1 MPGAGG
7 PGLYHVPR
15 DAGQFAVGTGLPQAF
30 ATPSPRR
37 QESPLGIQR
46 LDSTYV
52 QISSLGSFGNTAAD
66 TPSPMLNDAQTPFSQ
81 QGTPSPLPPVPS
93 SLVQPAEGSQESS
106 QQGDGGN
113 RGGGRTEVVP
123 EKPIISPI
131 PPKDGEDRD
140 GKQISEVPQE
150 PPIIPIPPK
159 NGGDGVQAS
168 VVPQEPPT
176 IPPKDGENGDGGQKP
191 TIPIPPK
198 DGKKGDGGQPS
209 APIPP
214 GPSNPSQHVPK
225 PPPKPLKTIYE
236 NGTYWQTLACI

>member
-52 QISSLGSFGNTAAD
+52 QISSQGSFGNTAAD

-81 QGTPSPLPPVPS
+81 QGTPFPLPPVPS
-93 SLVQPAEGSQESS
+93 SLVQTAEGSQESS

-113 RGGGRTEVVP
+113 GGGGRTEVVP

-140 GKQISEVPQE
+140 GKQISEVPQQ
-150 PPIIPIPPK
+150 PPIIP
-159 NGGDGVQAS
+159 
-168 VVPQEPPT
+168 